1 MTERS
6 DNFIVL
12 SWSNE
17 SCVLDSEEP
26 TDFIYETT
34 SDLYNISDY
43 EERVFVGKF
52 RLYYVDVER
61 AINEEMPI
69 FDIFDTY
76 CHTAGY
82 FDPIFGSNSP
92 EFSDRLLK
100 LLNYDVLY
108 RNILILDRLEILP
121 KYRGNGLGLN
131 IMRHMMN
138 RFGPGTGVV
147 TLKPFPL
154 QFEPESTRIEDEK
167 WYNDLGLSQLP
178 KDERVATK
186 KLFNYYSRLGFLRIG
201 LTPFMVRA
209 TDWEFQNRS

>member
-61 AINEEMPI
+61 AIKEEMPI
-69 FDIFDTY
+69 FDMTFKIPS
-76 CHTAGY
+76 AAA
-82 FDPIFGSNSP
+82 
-92 EFSDRLLK
+92 L
-100 LLNYDVLY
+100 V
-108 RNILILDRLEILP
+108 
-121 KYRGNGLGLN
+121 
-131 IMRHMMN
+131 
-138 RFGPGTGVV
+138 
-147 TLKPFPL
+147 
-154 QFEPESTRIEDEK
+154 
-167 WYNDLGLSQLP
+167 
-178 KDERVATK
+178 
-186 KLFNYYSRLGFLRIG
+186 
-201 LTPFMVRA
+201 
-209 TDWEFQNRS
+209 